1 MEFRAA
7 KPITGRNAAK
17 NHDSVP
23 QRTVMYLS
31 DVLYKA
37 DIEHVV
43 RMGEMPVGLTLS
55 STVGV
60 SSKEHPWFPITRRGS

>member
-1 MEFRAA
+1 
-7 KPITGRNAAK
+7 
-17 NHDSVP
+17 
-23 QRTVMYLS
+23 MYLS